1 MPYEYD
7 VFLSHNSKDKA
18 AVEIIAKT
26 LQQKFNLK
34 CWLDKW
40 NLVPGEPW
48 QEALE
53 EALNQCESVAIFVGP
68 DTISPWENEEMR
80 SALEERVHN
89 KARRVIPVLLPGSV
103 NSRKPR
109 LPRFLKRLT
118 WVDLRAG
125 LDNEEALYV
134 LGCGIKGIAPGQ
146 LANSAT
152 LSSLLPSE
160 NLETVQLILE
170 GEFSEFNELKRED
183 LVGVLAALLHVDKS
197 SVKILR
203 TYQGSIILEIELAE
217 AGAIR
222 LLKYFEDGD
231 FRLKKLG
238 LISVKLLKRPEEAK
252 RKAQS
257 ASEPE
262 VTGQLTSPELP
273 GGNAAAV
280 VNRGGMNAEQAWQA
294 VLGQLQMEMPRASF
308 DTWVRDTK
316 PLSYQDGTLTIGV
329 RNTYARD
336 WLESRLASTVS
347 RLLVGIM
354 NTPVAVN
361 FRVHGETV
369 GNLNDK
375 EYFPRPGKNA
385 IYDQSAPLSNLNP
398 RYLFET
404 FVVGSGNR
412 LAHAACLAVAEKP
425 SRAYNPL
432 FLFGNVGLGKT
443 HLLHAIGNACHMRG
457 LNVLYVTAEE
467 FTNDMIIAI
476 RTHTNQAFREKYRSA
491 DVLLVDDIQF
501 IGGKVSTQEEFFHT
515 FNTLHGQDKQ
525 IVVVSDRSP
534 KSLNTL
540 DERLRSRFEWGLT
553 ADIQPPDLETRLAIL
568 RSKAERTGRQVPDEI
583 LESIAR
589 RVQSNIRELEGA
601 LNRILAFADLSGA
614 HLSSQLV
621 EVALADLLPRRS
633 DVQPEKIIELVAKEW
648 QTSVEALLGRD
659 RSQKIAQPRQ
669 VAMYLLRKETDASLP
684 QIGEVLGGRDHT
696 AVMYAIE
703 KIASEI
709 ETKTDLRKRVHKVL
723 EILHAPAA

>member
-1 MPYEYD
+1 
-7 VFLSHNSKDKA
+7 
-18 AVEIIAKT
+18 
-26 LQQKFNLK
+26 
-34 CWLDKW
+34 
-40 NLVPGEPW
+40 
-48 QEALE
+48 
-53 EALNQCESVAIFVGP
+53 
-68 DTISPWENEEMR
+68 
-80 SALEERVHN
+80 
-89 KARRVIPVLLPGSV
+89 
-103 NSRKPR
+103 
-109 LPRFLKRLT
+109 
-118 WVDLRAG
+118 
-125 LDNEEALYV
+125 
-134 LGCGIKGIAPGQ
+134 
-146 LANSAT
+146 
-152 LSSLLPSE
+152 
-160 NLETVQLILE
+160 
-170 GEFSEFNELKRED
+170 
-183 LVGVLAALLHVDKS
+183 
-197 SVKILR
+197 
-203 TYQGSIILEIELAE
+203 
-217 AGAIR
+217 
-222 LLKYFEDGD
+222 
-231 FRLKKLG
+231 
-238 LISVKLLKRPEEAK
+238 
-252 RKAQS
+252 
-257 ASEPE
+257 
-262 VTGQLTSPELP
+262 
-273 GGNAAAV
+273 
-280 VNRGGMNAEQAWQA
+280 MNVEQAWQS

-329 RNTYARD
+329 RNAYARD

-354 NTPVAVN
+354 NASVAVHFIVN
-361 FRVHGETV
+361 
-369 GNLNDK
+369 GNDSEVIADEAPSSSGQPEPAVLQ
-375 EYFPRPGKNA
+375 EQPARP
-385 IYDQSAPLSNLNP
+385 SNMNP

-425 SRAYNPL
+425 ARAYNPL
-432 FLFGNVGLGKT
+432 FLYGGVGLGKT
-443 HLLHAIGNACHMRG
+443 HLLHAIGNACHARG
-457 LNVLYVTAEE
+457 LNVLYVSSEE
-467 FTNDMIIAI
+467 FTNDMINAI

-501 IGGKVSTQEEFFHT
+501 IAGKESTQEEFFHT

-525 IVVVSDRSP
+525 IIVSSDRPP

-553 ADIQPPDLETRLAIL
+553 ADIQPPDFETRFAIL

-621 EVALADLLPRRS
+621 EVALADLLPQRS

-696 AVMYAIE
+696 TVMYAIE
-703 KIASEI
+703 KIASDI
-709 ETKTDLRKRVHKVL
+709 ETKTDLRKRVVNIKQQLYGQGAVV
-723 EILHAPAA
+723 